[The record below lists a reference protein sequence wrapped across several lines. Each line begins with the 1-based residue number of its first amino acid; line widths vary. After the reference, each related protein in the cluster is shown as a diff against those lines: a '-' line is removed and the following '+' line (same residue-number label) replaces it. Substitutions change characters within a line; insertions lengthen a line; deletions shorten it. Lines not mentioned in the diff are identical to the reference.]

1 MCYGNAFHRCVACH
15 MLKDL
20 MILCYG
26 FEHSPVDS
34 FCFETDLSEAKCLF
48 LP

>member
-1 MCYGNAFHRCVACH
+1 MVSLNKVIFFRV
-15 MLKDL
+15 
-20 MILCYG
+20 G